1 MVGVAIAG
9 WCSAAVADSFSA
21 PRLRE
26 IDATIQRAID
36 EHQIV
41 GGIFWIERNGDVYR
55 NVYGRRSTVPVSEP
69 LSLDTIFD
77 VASLTKVVA
86 TSPAIMMLIEQGKV
100 NLDAPVSRY
109 LEEFSGNGRD
119 TVTVRHLLTHTSG
132 LRPGLVQTD
141 WVGYQK
147 GIQLAAAEK
156 PLTPPG
162 WTFTYSDLN
171 FILLGEIVQRVTGE
185 RLDSFVRRHIYRPLG
200 MKDTGFLPR
209 ESKLSRIAPTEK
221 TENGI
226 LRGQV
231 HDPTSRRMGGV
242 AGHAG
247 LFTTAHD
254 LSRYARMILNN
265 GQLGR
270 TRILKP
276 ETVRLMTSVQTAPE
290 VYFRRGLGWDMDSSY
305 SRPRGNMFPLG
316 SFGHTGWTG
325 PFLWI
330 DPFSRTYYFF
340 LSNRVHPDGK
350 GSVIELQRAVGTLA
364 AESITGFDFAN
375 VRGAVEPRARAT
387 TSNGIDVLV
396 EQGFAPLHGKR
407 VGLITNHTGR
417 DRTGQST
424 IDLLAAAP
432 GVQLKALFSPEHG
445 IRGDRDEKI
454 GNEVDSKTG
463 LTVYSL
469 YGEKAWKP
477 LPQQLA
483 GLDVLVFDI
492 QDIGARFYTYISTLG
507 MAMEAADEAG
517 IKFMVL
523 DRINPITGQ
532 FFEGPV
538 REGTGSFIAYH
549 NIVVRHGMTVGELA
563 QMYRDERG
571 LMVDLTVIPLKN
583 WTRSLWQDETSL
595 PWVNPSPNMR
605 SLNAATLYPGVCLL
619 ERTEMSVGRGTDTPF
634 EVVGAPYIDEHA
646 FAAALERAV
655 LPGVRFE
662 PVQFTPT
669 TSVFQGKLCRGV
681 RMRITN
687 RDALNAVDVGITMA
701 QILHRLYPQNFT
713 VAKVDD
719 LLRHPPTIEAI
730 RAGKSLSEIERIWSS
745 GLAEFRKRR
754 EKYLLY

>member
-1 MVGVAIAG
+1 
-9 WCSAAVADSFSA
+9 
-21 PRLRE
+21 
-26 IDATIQRAID
+26 
-36 EHQIV
+36 
-41 GGIFWIERNGDVYR
+41 
-55 NVYGRRSTVPVSEP
+55 
-69 LSLDTIFD
+69 
-77 VASLTKVVA
+77 
-86 TSPAIMMLIEQGKV
+86 
-100 NLDAPVSRY
+100 
-109 LEEFSGNGRD
+109 
-119 TVTVRHLLTHTSG
+119 
-132 LRPGLVQTD
+132 
-141 WVGYQK
+141 
-147 GIQLAAAEK
+147 
-156 PLTPPG
+156 
-162 WTFTYSDLN
+162 
-171 FILLGEIVQRVTGE
+171 
-185 RLDSFVRRHIYRPLG
+185 
-200 MKDTGFLPR
+200 
-209 ESKLSRIAPTEK
+209 
-221 TENGI
+221 
-226 LRGQV
+226 
-231 HDPTSRRMGGV
+231 MGGV

-276 ETVRLMTSVQTAPE
+276 ETVRLMTSVQTAPQ

-305 SRPRGNMFPLG
+305 SRPRGNMFPIG

-375 VRGAVEPRARAT
+375 VRGAVEPRPRAT

-396 EQGFAPLHGKR
+396 EQRFAPLNGKR

-463 LTVYSL
+463 LTVFSL
-469 YGEKAWKP
+469 YGENRKP
-477 LPQQLA
+477 SVQQLA
-483 GLDVLVFDI
+483 GLDVLIYDI

-517 IKFMVL
+517 VKFMVL

-532 FFEGPV
+532 FSEGPV
-538 REGTGSFIAYH
+538 REGDSSFIAYH

-571 LMVDLTVIPLKN
+571 MMVDLTVIPLKN

-669 TSVFQGKLCRGV
+669 ASVFQGKLCRGV

-687 RDALNAVDVGITMA
+687 RDALNAVDVGITMV

-730 RAGKSLSEIERIWSS
+730 RAGKSLSEIDRIWAS